1 MIKAGKRRI
10 LFVPLDW
17 GLGHAT
23 RLVPLIEEAVRC
35 GDEVWI
41 GGNGRSG
48 AWLKARFPDLP
59 LEAAPEWTLRHR
71 KHLAWDFLGN
81 LFSFGR
87 GLRADRR
94 WANQTAERLG
104 LTHLVSDHRY
114 GLKVDAGKD
123 GVVSVLVLHQ
133 AVPALPGLWRW
144 PRWMEAASWLLWPWF
159 RRTMRDFDEVW
170 IPDHAEKARAL
181 APALS
186 HFGGLRNLVL
196 PVRYLGW
203 QSRWSG
209 LEHGAFVTPAKGEA
223 LLVVLSGPEPA
234 RSLWEANLLQ
244 QWQDWAKQEDV
255 DRPSALWL
263 VRGLP
268 DSAAPLT
275 PSAPF
280 SSSATLLAP
289 TRIPNFEY
297 WNSPDDAT
305 LATLMAGAGLIIS
318 RPGYSSLMDYAVWNQ
333 NMGKPALHLCLVPGQ
348 GHSEQ
353 AYLAHKLATE
363 GQADFQW
370 ERTLNLRDA
379 WMRRKQTMFTYGLNR
394 P

>member
-1 MIKAGKRRI
+1 M
-10 LFVPLDW
+10 PLDW

-59 LEAAPEWTLRHR
+59 LEAAPAWTLQHH

-144 PRWMEAASWLLWPWF
+144 PRWMEAASWLLWPLF
-159 RRTMRDFDEVW
+159 RRRMRDFDEVW

-186 HFGGLRNLVL
+186 HFGGLRNLGL

-209 LEHGAFVTPAKGEA
+209 FGVGLPQTNGEA

-244 QWQDWAKQEDV
+244 QWQDWAKQEDI
-255 DRPSALWL
+255 DGPATFWM

-275 PSAPF
+275 SAAPF
-280 SSSATLLAP
+280 TSARVP
-289 TRIPNFEY
+289 TFGY

-333 NMGKPALHLCLVPGQ
+333 NQGRPVLHLCLVPAG

-353 AYLAHKLATE
+353 AYLAHKLDRE
-363 GQADFQW
+363 GQAQRQS
-370 ERTLNLRDA
+370 ESSLNLRDA
-379 WMRRKQTMFTYGLNR
+379 WARRKQTKFTYGIPR

>member
-48 AWLKARFPDLP
+48 AWLKVRFPDLP
-59 LEAAPEWTLRHR
+59 FEVAPAWTLQHH

-114 GLKVDAGKD
+114 GLKVDARKD

-159 RRTMRDFDEVW
+159 RRRMRDFDEVW

-186 HFGGLRNLVL
+186 HFGGLRNLGL

-209 LEHGAFVTPAKGEA
+209 FEVGLPQSNGEA

-244 QWQDWAKQEDV
+244 QWQDWATQEDV
-255 DRPSALWL
+255 DGPAAFWM

-275 PSAPF
+275 SAAPF
-280 SSSATLLAP
+280 TSARVP
-289 TRIPNFEY
+289 TFGY

-333 NMGKPALHLCLVPGQ
+333 NQGRPVLHLCLVPAG

-353 AYLAHKLATE
+353 AYLAHKLDRE
-363 GQADFQW
+363 GQAQRQS
-370 ERTLNLRDA
+370 ESSLNLRDA
-379 WMRRKQTMFTYGLNR
+379 WARRKQTKFTYGIPR

>member
-186 HFGGLRNLVL
+186 HFGGLRNLGL
-196 PVRYLGW
+196 QVRYLGW

-209 LEHGAFVTPAKGEA
+209 FGVGLPQSNGEA

-244 QWQDWAKQEDV
+244 QWQDWAKQEDL
-255 DRPSALWL
+255 DGPASFWM

-275 PSAPF
+275 SAAPF
-280 SSSATLLAP
+280 TSARVP
-289 TRIPNFEY
+289 TFGY

-333 NMGKPALHLCLVPGQ
+333 SQDRPALHICLVPAG

-353 AYLAHKLATE
+353 AYLAHKLDRE
-363 GQADFQW
+363 GQAQRQS
-370 ERTLNLRDA
+370 ESSLNLRDA
-379 WMRRKQTMFTYGLNR
+379 WARRKQTKFTYGIPR

>member
-1 MIKAGKRRI
+1 
-10 LFVPLDW
+10 
-17 GLGHAT
+17 
-23 RLVPLIEEAVRC
+23 
-35 GDEVWI
+35 
-41 GGNGRSG
+41 
-48 AWLKARFPDLP
+48 
-59 LEAAPEWTLRHR
+59 LEAAPAWTLQHH

-144 PRWMEAASWLLWPWF
+144 PRWMEAASWLLWPLF
-159 RRTMRDFDEVW
+159 RRRMRDFDEVW

-186 HFGGLRNLVL
+186 HFGGLRNLGL

-209 LEHGAFVTPAKGEA
+209 FGVGLPQTNGEA

-244 QWQDWAKQEDV
+244 QWQDWATQEDL
-255 DRPSALWL
+255 DGPASFWM

-268 DSAAPLT
+268 SHFGR
-275 PSAPF
+275 PSHFGSYSQFWVLEFPGRCHAGDLDGGSGLDHQPPGLF
-280 SSSATLLAP
+280 QPHGLRGLEPKPRQARFAYL
-289 TRIPNFEY
+289 F
-297 WNSPDDAT
+297 
-305 LATLMAGAGLIIS
+305 GAGRGS
-318 RPGYSSLMDYAVWNQ
+318 Q
-333 NMGKPALHLCLVPGQ
+333 
-348 GHSEQ
+348 
-353 AYLAHKLATE
+353 
-363 GQADFQW
+363 
-370 ERTLNLRDA
+370 RTGLFGP
-379 WMRRKQTMFTYGLNR
+379 QTG
-394 P
+394 

>member
-81 LFSFGR
+81 LFSFRR

-94 WANQTAERLG
+94 WANQTAQRLA

-133 AVPALPGLWRW
+133 AVPALPGLWRG

-159 RRTMRDFDEVW
+159 RRTMRAFDEVW

-186 HFGGLRNLVL
+186 HFGGLRNLGL
-196 PVRYLGW
+196 PVCYLGW

-209 LEHGAFVTPAKGEA
+209 FGVGLPQTNGEA

-244 QWQDWAKQEDV
+244 QWQDWAKQEDL
-255 DRPSALWL
+255 DGPASFWM

-268 DSAAPLT
+268 DSATPLT
-275 PSAPF
+275 PAAPF
-280 SSSATLLAP
+280 TSARVP
-289 TRIPNFEY
+289 TFGY

-333 NMGKPALHLCLVPGQ
+333 SQDRPALHICLVPAG

-353 AYLAHKLATE
+353 AYLAHKLDRE
-363 GQADFQW
+363 GQAQRQS
-370 ERTLNLRDA
+370 ESSLNLRDA
-379 WMRRKQTMFTYGLNR
+379 WARRKQTKFTYGIPR

>member
-1 MIKAGKRRI
+1 M
-10 LFVPLDW
+10 PLDW

-48 AWLKARFPDLP
+48 AWLKVRFPDLP
-59 LEAAPEWTLRHR
+59 FEVAPAWTLQHH

-159 RRTMRDFDEVW
+159 RRRMRDFDEVW

-186 HFGGLRNLVL
+186 HFGGLRNLGL
-196 PVRYLGW
+196 PVLYLGW
-203 QSRWSG
+203 QSRWYGFGVG
-209 LEHGAFVTPAKGEA
+209 LPQSNGEA

-244 QWQDWAKQEDV
+244 QWQDWAKQEDI
-255 DRPSALWL
+255 DGPATFWM

-268 DSAAPLT
+268 DSATPLT
-275 PSAPF
+275 PD
-280 SSSATLLAP
+280 
-289 TRIPNFEY
+289 RIPNFGY

-333 NMGKPALHLCLVPGQ
+333 SQDRPALHICLVPAG

-353 AYLAHKLATE
+353 AYLAHKLDRE
-363 GQADFQW
+363 GQAQRQS
-370 ERTLNLRDA
+370 ESSLNLRDA
-379 WMRRKQTMFTYGLNR
+379 WARRKQTKFTYGIPR

>member
-1 MIKAGKRRI
+1 
-10 LFVPLDW
+10 VPLDW

-123 GVVSVLVLHQ
+123 GAVSVLVLHQ

-186 HFGGLRNLVL
+186 HFGGLRNLGL

-209 LEHGAFVTPAKGEA
+209 FGVGLPQTNGEA

-244 QWQDWAKQEDV
+244 QWQDWAKQEDL
-255 DRPSALWL
+255 DGPASFWM

-275 PSAPF
+275 SAAPF
-280 SSSATLLAP
+280 TSARVP
-289 TRIPNFEY
+289 TFGY

-333 NMGKPALHLCLVPGQ
+333 SQDRPALHICLVPAG

-353 AYLAHKLATE
+353 AYLAHKLDRE
-363 GQADFQW
+363 GQAQRQS
-370 ERTLNLRDA
+370 ESSLNLRDA
-379 WMRRKQTMFTYGLNR
+379 WARRKQTKFTYGIPR

>member
-170 IPDHAEKARAL
+170 FPDHAEKARAL

-186 HFGGLRNLVL
+186 HFGGLRNLGL
-196 PVRYLGW
+196 PVLYLGW

-209 LEHGAFVTPAKGEA
+209 FGVGLPQTNGEA

-244 QWQDWAKQEDV
+244 QWQDWAKQEDL
-255 DRPSALWL
+255 DGPASFWM

-275 PSAPF
+275 SAAPF
-280 SSSATLLAP
+280 TSA
-289 TRIPNFEY
+289 RIPTFGY

-333 NMGKPALHLCLVPGQ
+333 SQDRPALHICLVPAG

-353 AYLAHKLATE
+353 AYLAHKLDRE
-363 GQADFQW
+363 GQAQRQS
-370 ERTLNLRDA
+370 ESSLNLRDA
-379 WMRRKQTMFTYGLNR
+379 WARRKQTKFTYGIPR

>member
-1 MIKAGKRRI
+1 LVEKRRI
-10 LFVPLDW
+10 VFVPLDW

-48 AWLKARFPDLP
+48 AWLKVRFPDLP
-59 LEAAPEWTLRHR
+59 FEVAPAWTLQHH

-159 RRTMRDFDEVW
+159 RRRMRDFDEVW

-186 HFGGLRNLVL
+186 HFGGLRNLGL
-196 PVRYLGW
+196 PVLYLGW
-203 QSRWSG
+203 QSRWYGFGVG
-209 LEHGAFVTPAKGEA
+209 LPQSNGEA

-244 QWQDWAKQEDV
+244 QWQDWAKQEDI
-255 DRPSALWL
+255 DGPATFWM

-268 DSAAPLT
+268 DSATPLT
-275 PSAPF
+275 PD
-280 SSSATLLAP
+280 
-289 TRIPNFEY
+289 RIPNFGY

-333 NMGKPALHLCLVPGQ
+333 SQDRPALHICLVPAG

-353 AYLAHKLATE
+353 AYLAHKLDRE
-363 GQADFQW
+363 GQAQRQS
-370 ERTLNLRDA
+370 ESSLNLRDA
-379 WMRRKQTMFTYGLNR
+379 WARRKQTKFTYGIPR

>member
-48 AWLKARFPDLP
+48 AWLKVRFPDLP
-59 LEAAPEWTLRHR
+59 FEVAPAWTLQHH

-159 RRTMRDFDEVW
+159 RRRMRDFDEVW

-186 HFGGLRNLVL
+186 HFGGLRNLGL

-209 LEHGAFVTPAKGEA
+209 FGVGLPQTNGEA

-234 RSLWEANLLQ
+234 RSLWETNLLQ

-255 DRPSALWL
+255 DGPAAFWM

-268 DSAAPLT
+268 DSSAPLT

-289 TRIPNFEY
+289 ARIPIFGY

-333 NMGKPALHLCLVPGQ
+333 NQGRPVLHLCLVPAG

-353 AYLAHKLATE
+353 AYLAHKLDRE
-363 GQADFQW
+363 GQAQRQS
-370 ERTLNLRDA
+370 ESSLNLRDA
-379 WMRRKQTMFTYGLNR
+379 WARRKQTKFTYGIPR

>member
-144 PRWMEAASWLLWPWF
+144 PRWMEAASWLLWPLF
-159 RRTMRDFDEVW
+159 RRRMRDFDEVW

-186 HFGGLRNLVL
+186 HFGGLRNLGL
-196 PVRYLGW
+196 PVLYLGW
-203 QSRWSG
+203 QSRWCGFGVG
-209 LEHGAFVTPAKGEA
+209 LPQTNGEA

-244 QWQDWAKQEDV
+244 QWQDWAKQEDL
-255 DRPSALWL
+255 DGPASFWM

-275 PSAPF
+275 SAAPVT
-280 SSSATLLAP
+280 SARVP
-289 TRIPNFEY
+289 TFEY

-333 NMGKPALHLCLVPGQ
+333 NQGRPVLHLCLVPAG

-353 AYLAHKLATE
+353 AYLAHKLDRE
-363 GQADFQW
+363 GQAQRQS
-370 ERTLNLRDA
+370 ESSLNLRDA
-379 WMRRKQTMFTYGLNR
+379 WARRKQTKFTYGIPR

>member
-1 MIKAGKRRI
+1 M
-10 LFVPLDW
+10 PLDW

-159 RRTMRDFDEVW
+159 RRRMRDFDEVW

-186 HFGGLRNLVL
+186 HFGGLRNLGL
-196 PVRYLGW
+196 QVRYLGW

-209 LEHGAFVTPAKGEA
+209 FGVGLPQTNGEA

-244 QWQDWAKQEDV
+244 QWQDWAKQEDL
-255 DRPSALWL
+255 DGPASFWM

-275 PSAPF
+275 SAAPF
-280 SSSATLLAP
+280 TSARVP
-289 TRIPNFEY
+289 TFGY

-333 NMGKPALHLCLVPGQ
+333 SQDRPALHICLVPAG

-353 AYLAHKLATE
+353 AYLAHKLDRE
-363 GQADFQW
+363 GQAQRQS
-370 ERTLNLRDA
+370 ESSLNLRDA
-379 WMRRKQTMFTYGLNR
+379 WARRKQTKFTYGIPR

>member
-1 MIKAGKRRI
+1 MIKEGKRRI

-170 IPDHAEKARAL
+170 IPDHAEKTRAL

-186 HFGGLRNLVL
+186 HFGGLRNLGL

-209 LEHGAFVTPAKGEA
+209 FGVGLPQTNGEA

-234 RSLWEANLLQ
+234 RSLWETNLFQ
-244 QWQDWAKQEDV
+244 QWQDWAKQEDI
-255 DRPSALWL
+255 DGPAAFWM

-275 PSAPF
+275 SAAPF
-280 SSSATLLAP
+280 TSARVP
-289 TRIPNFEY
+289 TFGY

-318 RPGYSSLMDYAVWNQ
+318 RPGYSSLMDYAGWNQ
-333 NMGKPALHLCLVPGQ
+333 NQGRPVLHLCLVPAG

-353 AYLAHKLATE
+353 AYLAHKLDRE
-363 GQADFQW
+363 GQAQRQS
-370 ERTLNLRDA
+370 ESSLNLRDA
-379 WMRRKQTMFTYGLNR
+379 WARRKQTKFTYGIPR

>member
-1 MIKAGKRRI
+1 M
-10 LFVPLDW
+10 PLDW

-23 RLVPLIEEAVRC
+23 RLVPLIEEATRC

-48 AWLKARFPDLP
+48 AWLKARFPDLTY
-59 LEAAPEWTLRHR
+59 EVAPEWTLRHR

-81 LFSFGR
+81 LASFRR
-87 GLRADRR
+87 GLGADRR

-114 GLKVDAGKD
+114 GLKVDAGKG

-133 AVPALPGLWRW
+133 AVPALPGIWRW

-159 RRTMRDFDEVW
+159 RRRMRDFDEVW

-186 HFGGLRNLVL
+186 HFGGLRNLGL

-209 LEHGAFVTPAKGEA
+209 FGEGGGRLPQANGEA

-255 DRPSALWL
+255 GGPAALWL

-268 DSAAPLT
+268 DSAAPPSSSTSITSAAPLT
-275 PSAPF
+275 SAASPSSSTSLPSAALPLTQ
-280 SSSATLLAP
+280 A
-289 TRIPNFEY
+289 RIPAFGY

-333 NMGKPALHLCLVPGQ
+333 SQGRPPALHLCLVPAG

-353 AYLAHKLATE
+353 AYLA
-363 GQADFQW
+363 
-370 ERTLNLRDA
+370 
-379 WMRRKQTMFTYGLNR
+379 
-394 P
+394 

>member
-1 MIKAGKRRI
+1 MIKEGKRRI

-81 LFSFGR
+81 LFSFRR

-159 RRTMRDFDEVW
+159 RRRMRDFDEVW

-186 HFGGLRNLVL
+186 HFGGLRNLGL
-196 PVRYLGW
+196 PVCYLGW

-209 LEHGAFVTPAKGEA
+209 FGVGLPQTNGEA

-234 RSLWEANLLQ
+234 RSLWETNLFQ

-255 DRPSALWL
+255 DGPAAFWM

-268 DSAAPLT
+268 DSSAPLT

-289 TRIPNFEY
+289 ARIPTFGY

-333 NMGKPALHLCLVPGQ
+333 SQDRPALHICLVPAG

-353 AYLAHKLATE
+353 GYLARKLDRE
-363 GQADFQW
+363 GQAQRQS
-370 ERTLNLRDA
+370 ESSLNLRDA
-379 WMRRKQTMFTYGLNR
+379 WARRKQTKFTYGI
-394 P
+394 PHP

>member
-123 GVVSVLVLHQ
+123 GVVSVLILHQ

-144 PRWMEAASWLLWPWF
+144 PRWMEAASWLLWPLF
-159 RRTMRDFDEVW
+159 RRRMRDFDEVW

-186 HFGGLRNLVL
+186 HFGGLRNLGL

-209 LEHGAFVTPAKGEA
+209 FGVGLPQTNGEA

-244 QWQDWAKQEDV
+244 QWQDWAKQEDI
-255 DRPSALWL
+255 DGPAAFWM

-275 PSAPF
+275 SAAPF
-280 SSSATLLAP
+280 TSARVP
-289 TRIPNFEY
+289 TFGY

-333 NMGKPALHLCLVPGQ
+333 IQDRPALHICLVPAG

-353 AYLAHKLATE
+353 AYLAQKLDRE
-363 GQADFQW
+363 GQAQRQS
-370 ERTLNLRDA
+370 ESSLNLRDA
-379 WMRRKQTMFTYGLNR
+379 WARRKQTKFTYGIPR

>member
-1 MIKAGKRRI
+1 M
-10 LFVPLDW
+10 PLDW

-81 LFSFGR
+81 LFSFR
-87 GLRADRR
+87 SGLRADRR

-144 PRWMEAASWLLWPWF
+144 PRWMEAASWLLWPLF
-159 RRTMRDFDEVW
+159 RRRMRDFDEVW

-186 HFGGLRNLVL
+186 HFGGLRNLGL

-209 LEHGAFVTPAKGEA
+209 FGVGLPQTNGEA

-244 QWQDWAKQEDV
+244 QWQDWAKQEDL
-255 DRPSALWL
+255 DGPASFWM

-268 DSAAPLT
+268 DSATPLT
-275 PSAPF
+275 SSAPF
-280 SSSATLLAP
+280 TSARVP
-289 TRIPNFEY
+289 TFEY

-333 NMGKPALHLCLVPGQ
+333 NQGRPVLHLCLVPAG

-353 AYLAHKLATE
+353 AYLAHKLDRE
-363 GQADFQW
+363 GQAQRQS
-370 ERTLNLRDA
+370 ESSLNLRDA
-379 WMRRKQTMFTYGLNR
+379 WARRKQTKFTYGIPR

>member
-1 MIKAGKRRI
+1 M
-10 LFVPLDW
+10 PLDW

-48 AWLKARFPDLP
+48 AWLKARFPNLP
-59 LEAAPEWTLRHR
+59 FEVASEWTLQHH

-94 WANQTAERLG
+94 WANQTAERLA

-114 GLKVDAGKD
+114 GLYAKGGSNRTVA
-123 GVVSVLVLHQ
+123 VLVLHQ
-133 AVPALPGLWRW
+133 VVPALPGLWPW
-144 PRWMEAASWLLWPWF
+144 PRWMEAASWLFWPWF
-159 RRTMRDFDEVW
+159 RRRMRDFDEVW
-170 IPDHAEKARAL
+170 IPEHAEKARAL

-186 HFGGLRNLVL
+186 HFGGLRNLGL

>member
-1 MIKAGKRRI
+1 MIKAGKRKI

-59 LEAAPEWTLRHR
+59 FEVAPAWTLQHH

-186 HFGGLRNLVL
+186 HFGGLRNLGL
-196 PVRYLGW
+196 PVLYLGW

-209 LEHGAFVTPAKGEA
+209 FGVGLPQTNGEA

-234 RSLWEANLLQ
+234 RSLWETNLLQ

-255 DRPSALWL
+255 DGPAAFWM

-289 TRIPNFEY
+289 ARVPTFGY

-333 NMGKPALHLCLVPGQ
+333 SQDRPALHICLVPAG

-353 AYLAHKLATE
+353 AYLAHKLDRE
-363 GQADFQW
+363 GQAQRQS
-370 ERTLNLRDA
+370 ESSLNLRDA
-379 WMRRKQTMFTYGLNR
+379 WARRKQTKFTYGIPR

>member
-1 MIKAGKRRI
+1 VEKRRI

-114 GLKVDAGKD
+114 GLKVDAGMD

-144 PRWMEAASWLLWPWF
+144 PRWMEAASWLLWPLF
-159 RRTMRDFDEVW
+159 RRRMRDFDEVW

-186 HFGGLRNLVL
+186 HFGGLRNLGL

-209 LEHGAFVTPAKGEA
+209 FGVGLPQTNGEA

-234 RSLWEANLLQ
+234 RSLWETNLFQ

-255 DRPSALWL
+255 DGPAAFWM

-268 DSAAPLT
+268 DSSAPLT

-289 TRIPNFEY
+289 ARIPTFGY

-333 NMGKPALHLCLVPGQ
+333 SQDRPALHICLVPAG

-353 AYLAHKLATE
+353 AYLARKLERE
-363 GQADFQW
+363 GQAQRQS
-370 ERTLNLRDA
+370 ESSLNLRDA
-379 WMRRKQTMFTYGLNR
+379 WARRKQTKFTYGIPR

>member
-159 RRTMRDFDEVW
+159 RRRMRDFDEVW

-186 HFGGLRNLVL
+186 HFGGLRNLGL
-196 PVRYLGW
+196 PVLYLGW
-203 QSRWSG
+203 QSRWCGFGVG
-209 LEHGAFVTPAKGEA
+209 LPQTNGEA

-244 QWQDWAKQEDV
+244 QWQDWAKQEDL
-255 DRPSALWL
+255 DGPASFWM

-275 PSAPF
+275 SAAPF
-280 SSSATLLAP
+280 TSARVP
-289 TRIPNFEY
+289 TFGY

-333 NMGKPALHLCLVPGQ
+333 NQGRPVLHLCLVPAG

-353 AYLAHKLATE
+353 AYLAHKLDRE
-363 GQADFQW
+363 GQAQRQS
-370 ERTLNLRDA
+370 ESSLNLSDA
-379 WMRRKQTMFTYGLNR
+379 WARRKQTKFTYGIPR

>member
-48 AWLKARFPDLP
+48 AWLKARFPDLTY
-59 LEAAPEWTLRHR
+59 EAAPEWTLRHR
-71 KHLAWDFLGN
+71 KHLAWDFLRN

-159 RRTMRDFDEVW
+159 RRRMRDFDEVW

-186 HFGGLRNLVL
+186 HFGGLRNLGL
-196 PVRYLGW
+196 QVRYLGW

-209 LEHGAFVTPAKGEA
+209 FGVGLPQTNGEA

-244 QWQDWAKQEDV
+244 QWQDWAKQEDL
-255 DRPSALWL
+255 DGPASFWM

-275 PSAPF
+275 SAAPF
-280 SSSATLLAP
+280 TSARVP
-289 TRIPNFEY
+289 TFEY

-333 NMGKPALHLCLVPGQ
+333 NQGRPVLHLCLVPAG

-353 AYLAHKLATE
+353 AYLAHKLDRE
-363 GQADFQW
+363 GQAQRQS
-370 ERTLNLRDA
+370 ESSLNLRDA
-379 WMRRKQTMFTYGLNR
+379 WARRKQTKFTYGIPR

>member
-123 GVVSVLVLHQ
+123 GAVSVLVLHQ

-144 PRWMEAASWLLWPWF
+144 PRWMEAASWLLWPLF
-159 RRTMRDFDEVW
+159 RRRMRDFDEVW

-186 HFGGLRNLVL
+186 HFGGLRNLGL

-209 LEHGAFVTPAKGEA
+209 FGVGLPQTNGEA

-244 QWQDWAKQEDV
+244 QWQDWAKQEDI
-255 DRPSALWL
+255 DGPATFWM

-275 PSAPF
+275 SAAPF
-280 SSSATLLAP
+280 TSARVP
-289 TRIPNFEY
+289 TFGY

-333 NMGKPALHLCLVPGQ
+333 SQDRPALHICLVPAG

-353 AYLAHKLATE
+353 AYLAHKLDRE
-363 GQADFQW
+363 GQAQRQS
-370 ERTLNLRDA
+370 ESSLNLRDA
-379 WMRRKQTMFTYGLNR
+379 WARRKQTKFTYGIPR

>member
-159 RRTMRDFDEVW
+159 RRRMRDFDEVW

-186 HFGGLRNLVL
+186 HFGGLRNLGL
-196 PVRYLGW
+196 PVLYLGW
-203 QSRWSG
+203 QSRWYGFGVG
-209 LEHGAFVTPAKGEA
+209 LPQTNGEA

-244 QWQDWAKQEDV
+244 QWQDWAKQEDL
-255 DRPSALWL
+255 DGPASFWM

-268 DSAAPLT
+268 DSATPLT
-275 PSAPF
+275 PD
-280 SSSATLLAP
+280 
-289 TRIPNFEY
+289 RIPNFGY

-333 NMGKPALHLCLVPGQ
+333 SQDRPALHICLVPAG

-353 AYLAHKLATE
+353 AYLAHKLDRE
-363 GQADFQW
+363 GQAQRQS
-370 ERTLNLRDA
+370 ESSLNLRDA
-379 WMRRKQTMFTYGLNR
+379 WARRKQTKFTYGIPR

>member
-1 MIKAGKRRI
+1 VEKRRI
-10 LFVPLDW
+10 VFVPLDW

-48 AWLKARFPDLP
+48 AWLKVRFPDLP
-59 LEAAPEWTLRHR
+59 FEVAPAWTLQHH

-159 RRTMRDFDEVW
+159 RRRMRDFDEVW

-186 HFGGLRNLVL
+186 HFGGLRNLGL

-209 LEHGAFVTPAKGEA
+209 FGVRLPQTNGEA

-234 RSLWEANLLQ
+234 RSLWETNLLQ

-255 DRPSALWL
+255 DGPAAFWM

-268 DSAAPLT
+268 DSSAPLT

-289 TRIPNFEY
+289 ARIPTFGY

-333 NMGKPALHLCLVPGQ
+333 SQDRPALHICLVPAG

-353 AYLAHKLATE
+353 AYLAHKLDRE
-363 GQADFQW
+363 GQAQRQS
-370 ERTLNLRDA
+370 ESSLNLRDA
-379 WMRRKQTMFTYGLNR
+379 WARRKQTKFTYGIPR

>member
-1 MIKAGKRRI
+1 MIKEGKRRI

-186 HFGGLRNLVL
+186 HFGGLRNLGL

-209 LEHGAFVTPAKGEA
+209 FGVGLPQTNGEA

-244 QWQDWAKQEDV
+244 QWQDWAKQEDL
-255 DRPSALWL
+255 DGPAAFWM

-275 PSAPF
+275 SAAPF
-280 SSSATLLAP
+280 TSARVP
-289 TRIPNFEY
+289 TFGY

-318 RPGYSSLMDYAVWNQ
+318 RPGYSSLMDYAGWNQ
-333 NMGKPALHLCLVPGQ
+333 NQGRPVLHLCLVPAG

-353 AYLAHKLATE
+353 AYLAHKLDRE
-363 GQADFQW
+363 GQAQRQS
-370 ERTLNLRDA
+370 ESSLNLRDA
-379 WMRRKQTMFTYGLNR
+379 WARRKQTKFTYGIPR

>member
-159 RRTMRDFDEVW
+159 RRRMRDFDEVW

-186 HFGGLRNLVL
+186 HFGGLRNLGL
-196 PVRYLGW
+196 QVRYLGW

-209 LEHGAFVTPAKGEA
+209 FGVGLPQSNGEA

-244 QWQDWAKQEDV
+244 QWQDWAKQEDL
-255 DRPSALWL
+255 DGPASFWM

-275 PSAPF
+275 
-280 SSSATLLAP
+280 SATPLTP
-289 TRIPNFEY
+289 DRIPNLGY

-333 NMGKPALHLCLVPGQ
+333 SQDRPALHICLVPAG

-353 AYLAHKLATE
+353 AYLAHKLDRE
-363 GQADFQW
+363 GQAQRQS
-370 ERTLNLRDA
+370 ESSLNLRDA
-379 WMRRKQTMFTYGLNR
+379 WARRKQTKFTYGIPR

>member
-48 AWLKARFPDLP
+48 AWLKVRFPDLP

-186 HFGGLRNLVL
+186 HFGGLRNLGL

-209 LEHGAFVTPAKGEA
+209 FEVGLPQSNGEA

-244 QWQDWAKQEDV
+244 QWQDWAKQEDL
-255 DRPSALWL
+255 DGPASFWM

-275 PSAPF
+275 SAAPF
-280 SSSATLLAP
+280 TSARVP
-289 TRIPNFEY
+289 TFGY

-333 NMGKPALHLCLVPGQ
+333 SQNRPALHICLVPAG

-353 AYLAHKLATE
+353 AYLAHKLDRE
-363 GQADFQW
+363 GQAQRQS
-370 ERTLNLRDA
+370 ESSLNLRDA
-379 WMRRKQTMFTYGLNR
+379 WARRKQTKFTYGIPR

>member
-48 AWLKARFPDLP
+48 AWLKVRFPDLP
-59 LEAAPEWTLRHR
+59 FEVAPAWTLQHH

-159 RRTMRDFDEVW
+159 RRRMRDFDEVW

-186 HFGGLRNLVL
+186 HFGGLRNLGL

-209 LEHGAFVTPAKGEA
+209 FGVGLPQTNGEA

-234 RSLWEANLLQ
+234 RSLWETNLLQ
-244 QWQDWAKQEDV
+244 QWKDWAKQEDV
-255 DRPSALWL
+255 DGPAAFWM

-268 DSAAPLT
+268 DSSAPLT

-280 SSSATLLAP
+280 TSARVP
-289 TRIPNFEY
+289 TFGY

-333 NMGKPALHLCLVPGQ
+333 NQGRPVLHLCLVPAG

-353 AYLAHKLATE
+353 AYLAHKLDRE
-363 GQADFQW
+363 GQAQRQS
-370 ERTLNLRDA
+370 ESSLNLRDA
-379 WMRRKQTMFTYGLNR
+379 WARRKQTKFTYGIPR

>member
-144 PRWMEAASWLLWPWF
+144 PRWMEAASWLLWPLF
-159 RRTMRDFDEVW
+159 RRRMRDFDEVW

-186 HFGGLRNLVL
+186 HFGGLRNLGL
-196 PVRYLGW
+196 PVLYLGW
-203 QSRWSG
+203 QSRWCGFGVG
-209 LEHGAFVTPAKGEA
+209 LPQTNGEA

-244 QWQDWAKQEDV
+244 QWQDWAKQEDL
-255 DRPSALWL
+255 DGPASFWM

-275 PSAPF
+275 PD
-280 SSSATLLAP
+280 
-289 TRIPNFEY
+289 RIPNFGY

-333 NMGKPALHLCLVPGQ
+333 SQDRPALHICLVPAG

-353 AYLAHKLATE
+353 AYLAHKLDRE
-363 GQADFQW
+363 GQAQRQS
-370 ERTLNLRDA
+370 ESSLNLRDA
-379 WMRRKQTMFTYGLNR
+379 WARRKQTKFTYGIPR

>member
-48 AWLKARFPDLP
+48 AWLKARFPNLP

-114 GLKVDAGKD
+114 GLKLDAGKD

-159 RRTMRDFDEVW
+159 RRRMRDFDEVW

-186 HFGGLRNLVL
+186 HFGGLRNLGL

-203 QSRWSG
+203 QSRWFGFGVG
-209 LEHGAFVTPAKGEA
+209 LPQSNGEA

-244 QWQDWAKQEDV
+244 QWQDWAKQEDI
-255 DRPSALWL
+255 DGPATFWM

-268 DSAAPLT
+268 DSATPLT
-275 PSAPF
+275 PD
-280 SSSATLLAP
+280 
-289 TRIPNFEY
+289 RIPNFGY

-333 NMGKPALHLCLVPGQ
+333 SQDRPALHICLVPAG

-353 AYLAHKLATE
+353 AYLAHKLDRE
-363 GQADFQW
+363 GQAQRQS
-370 ERTLNLRDA
+370 ESSLNLRDA
-379 WMRRKQTMFTYGLNR
+379 WARRKQTKFTYGIPR

>member
-144 PRWMEAASWLLWPWF
+144 PRWMEAASWLLWPLF
-159 RRTMRDFDEVW
+159 RRRMRDFDEVW

-186 HFGGLRNLVL
+186 HFGGLRNLGL
-196 PVRYLGW
+196 PVLYLGW
-203 QSRWSG
+203 QSRWCGFGVG
-209 LEHGAFVTPAKGEA
+209 LPQTNGEA

-244 QWQDWAKQEDV
+244 QWQDWAKQEDL
-255 DRPSALWL
+255 DGPASFWM

-275 PSAPF
+275 PD
-280 SSSATLLAP
+280 
-289 TRIPNFEY
+289 RIPNFGY

-333 NMGKPALHLCLVPGQ
+333 NQGRPVLHLCLVPAG

-353 AYLAHKLATE
+353 AYLAHKLDRE
-363 GQADFQW
+363 GQAQRQS
-370 ERTLNLRDA
+370 ESSLNLRDA
-379 WMRRKQTMFTYGLNR
+379 WARRKQTKFTYGIPR

>member
-1 MIKAGKRRI
+1 M
-10 LFVPLDW
+10 
-17 GLGHAT
+17 GHAT

-144 PRWMEAASWLLWPWF
+144 PRWMEAAAWLLWPLF
-159 RRTMRDFDEVW
+159 RRRMRDFDEVW

-186 HFGGLRNLVL
+186 HFGGLRNLGL

-209 LEHGAFVTPAKGEA
+209 FGEGGDRLTAANGEA

-244 QWQDWAKQEDV
+244 QWQDWAKQEDL
-255 DRPSALWL
+255 DGPASFWM

-275 PSAPF
+275 SAAPF
-280 SSSATLLAP
+280 TSARVP
-289 TRIPNFEY
+289 TFGY

-333 NMGKPALHLCLVPGQ
+333 NQGRPVLHLCLVPAG

-353 AYLAHKLATE
+353 AYLAHKLDRE
-363 GQADFQW
+363 GQAQRQS
-370 ERTLNLRDA
+370 ESSLNLRDA
-379 WMRRKQTMFTYGLNR
+379 WARRKQTKFTYGIPR

>member
-1 MIKAGKRRI
+1 M
-10 LFVPLDW
+10 PLDW

-48 AWLKARFPDLP
+48 AWLKVRFPDLP
-59 LEAAPEWTLRHR
+59 FEVAPAWTLQHH

-144 PRWMEAASWLLWPWF
+144 PRWMEAASWLLWPLF
-159 RRTMRDFDEVW
+159 RRRMRDFDEVW

-186 HFGGLRNLVL
+186 HFGGLRNLGL

-203 QSRWSG
+203 QSRWFGFGVG
-209 LEHGAFVTPAKGEA
+209 LPQTNGEA

-244 QWQDWAKQEDV
+244 QWQDWAKQEDI
-255 DRPSALWL
+255 DGPASFWM

-275 PSAPF
+275 SAAPF
-280 SSSATLLAP
+280 TSARVP
-289 TRIPNFEY
+289 TFGY

-333 NMGKPALHLCLVPGQ
+333 NQGRPVLHLCLVPAG

-353 AYLAHKLATE
+353 AYLAHKLDRE
-363 GQADFQW
+363 GQAQRQS
-370 ERTLNLRDA
+370 ESSLNLRDA
-379 WMRRKQTMFTYGLNR
+379 WARRKQTKFTYGIPR

>member
-1 MIKAGKRRI
+1 MIKEGKRRI

-144 PRWMEAASWLLWPWF
+144 PRWMEAASWLLWPLF
-159 RRTMRDFDEVW
+159 RRRMRDFDEVW

-186 HFGGLRNLVL
+186 HFGGLRNLGL

-209 LEHGAFVTPAKGEA
+209 FGVGLPQTNGEA

-255 DRPSALWL
+255 DGPAAFWM

-268 DSAAPLT
+268 DSSAPLT
-275 PSAPF
+275 PD
-280 SSSATLLAP
+280 
-289 TRIPNFEY
+289 RIPNFGY

-333 NMGKPALHLCLVPGQ
+333 SQDRPALHICLVPAG

-353 AYLAHKLATE
+353 AYLAHKLDRE
-363 GQADFQW
+363 GQAQRQS
-370 ERTLNLRDA
+370 ESSLNLRDA
-379 WMRRKQTMFTYGLNR
+379 WARRKQTKFTYGIPR

>member
-1 MIKAGKRRI
+1 M
-10 LFVPLDW
+10 
-17 GLGHAT
+17 GHAT

-81 LFSFGR
+81 LFSFRR

-144 PRWMEAASWLLWPWF
+144 PRWMEAAAWLLWPLF
-159 RRTMRDFDEVW
+159 RRRMRDFDEVW

-186 HFGGLRNLVL
+186 HFGGLRNLGL

-209 LEHGAFVTPAKGEA
+209 FGVGLPQTNGEA

-244 QWQDWAKQEDV
+244 QWQDWATQEDV
-255 DRPSALWL
+255 DGPAAFWM

-275 PSAPF
+275 SAAPF
-280 SSSATLLAP
+280 TSARVP
-289 TRIPNFEY
+289 TFGY

-333 NMGKPALHLCLVPGQ
+333 NQGRPVLHLCLVPAG

-353 AYLAHKLATE
+353 AYLAHKLDRE
-363 GQADFQW
+363 GQAQRQS
-370 ERTLNLRDA
+370 ESSLNLRDA
-379 WMRRKQTMFTYGLNR
+379 WARRKQTKFTYGIPR

>member
-1 MIKAGKRRI
+1 MIKVGKRRI

-144 PRWMEAASWLLWPWF
+144 PRWMEAASWLLWPLF
-159 RRTMRDFDEVW
+159 RRRMRDFDEVW

-186 HFGGLRNLVL
+186 HFGGLRNLGL
-196 PVRYLGW
+196 PVLYLGW
-203 QSRWSG
+203 QSRWCGFGVG
-209 LEHGAFVTPAKGEA
+209 LPQTNGEA

-244 QWQDWAKQEDV
+244 QWQDWAKQEDL
-255 DRPSALWL
+255 DGPASFWM

-275 PSAPF
+275 SAAPF
-280 SSSATLLAP
+280 TSARVP
-289 TRIPNFEY
+289 TFGY

-333 NMGKPALHLCLVPGQ
+333 NQGRPVLHLCLVPAG

-353 AYLAHKLATE
+353 AYLARKLDRE
-363 GQADFQW
+363 GQAQRQS
-370 ERTLNLRDA
+370 ESSLNLRDA
-379 WMRRKQTMFTYGLNR
+379 WARRKQTKFTYGIPR

>member
-159 RRTMRDFDEVW
+159 RRRMRDFDEVW

-186 HFGGLRNLVL
+186 HFGGLRNLGL

-203 QSRWSG
+203 QSRWFGFGVG
-209 LEHGAFVTPAKGEA
+209 LPQTNGEA

-244 QWQDWAKQEDV
+244 QWQDWAKQEDL
-255 DRPSALWL
+255 DGPAAFWM

-275 PSAPF
+275 SAAPF
-280 SSSATLLAP
+280 TSARVP
-289 TRIPNFEY
+289 TFGY

-333 NMGKPALHLCLVPGQ
+333 NQGRPVLHLCLVPAR

-353 AYLAHKLATE
+353 TYLAHKLDRE
-363 GQADFQW
+363 GQAQRQS
-370 ERTLNLRDA
+370 ESSLNLRDA
-379 WMRRKQTMFTYGLNR
+379 WARRKQTKFTYGIPR
-394 P
+394 H

>member
-123 GVVSVLVLHQ
+123 GAVSVLVLHQ

-159 RRTMRDFDEVW
+159 RLRLRAFDEIW
-170 IPDHAEKARAL
+170 IPDHADQTRAL

-186 HFGGLRNLVL
+186 HFGGLRNLGL

-209 LEHGAFVTPAKGEA
+209 FGVGLPQTNGEA

-244 QWQDWAKQEDV
+244 QWQDWAKQEDL
-255 DRPSALWL
+255 DGPAAFWM

-289 TRIPNFEY
+289 ARVPTFGY

-333 NMGKPALHLCLVPGQ
+333 NQGRPVLHLCLVPAG

-353 AYLAHKLATE
+353 AYLAHKLDRE
-363 GQADFQW
+363 GQAQRQS
-370 ERTLNLRDA
+370 ESSLNLRDA
-379 WMRRKQTMFTYGLNR
+379 WARRKQTKFTYGIPR